1 MAYVYRHIRLDK
13 NEPFYIGIC
22 KDDGFNY
29 KRAKSK
35 QRNNIWKKI
44 AAKTD
49 YEVEILFSNVNID
62 FAKKK
67 EIEFI
72 SLYGRISC
80 GNGILANIS
89 GGGEPLYDPPEYL
102 RNQLRENSTG
112 EKNHFFGKKH
122 TQETRKKIS
131 EMQIGKKRGPLAEQ
145 TKIKIGLA
153 NKGRLPWITG
163 KKVPHFGVKKSGINH
178 FTYKGHIL
186 CYDLSMNL
194 VNEFVSIKEA
204 ANYFNSSNTNYV
216 RRVIVGERK
225 HWKNHIFKYKS
236 N

>member
-35 QRNNIWKKI
+35 LRNNIWKRI
-44 AAKTD
+44 VAKTD
-49 YEVEILFSNVNID
+49 YEVEILFSNVDIE

-72 SLYGRISC
+72 SLYGRICC

-102 RNQLRENSTG
+102 RNQLRERSKG

-122 TQETRKKIS
+122 TEETRKKIS
-131 EMQIGKKRGPLAEQ
+131 EMQIGKKRGHLSEE

-153 NKGRLPWITG
+153 NKGKLSWIKG
-163 KKVPHFGVKKSGINH
+163 KKVPHLAIKKSGINH
-178 FTYKGHIL
+178 FSYKGPVL
-186 CYDLSMNL
+186 CYDLNMNL
-194 VNEFVSIKEA
+194 VNEFACIKDA
-204 ANYFNSSNTNYV
+204 ANYFNCSNTNNI
-216 RRVIVGERK
+216 RRVIIGNRK
-225 HWKNHIFKYKS
+225 YWKKHIFKYKY